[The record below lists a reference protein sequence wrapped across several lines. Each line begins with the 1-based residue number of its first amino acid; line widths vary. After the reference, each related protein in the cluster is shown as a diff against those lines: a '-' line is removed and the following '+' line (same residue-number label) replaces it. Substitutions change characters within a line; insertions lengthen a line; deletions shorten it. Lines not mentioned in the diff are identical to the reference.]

1 MPKTKAETKA
11 KSKNIKSTEPTG
23 TSPAMRRAFLIH
35 LAESSNV
42 AASAK
47 AAGASRAAMY
57 AERRRLP
64 AFASQWQEA
73 LIEGY
78 TRIEAD
84 LLEEA
89 RRAPSAKTSDELIK
103 ARAQKHKLRLSL
115 LTLHRASVKNAPA
128 SPTVADR
135 KYSADENKAL
145 RAKMLAKLEKM
156 RARIEHDASGNRSD
170 LPSG

>member
-1 MPKTKAETKA
+1 MPKAKFATKN
-11 KSKNIKSTEPTG
+11 KNIESPEPSG
-23 TSPAMRRAFLIH
+23 INPAIRRAFLIH

-47 AAGASRAAMY
+47 AAGATRSAMY

-128 SPTVADR
+128 APTAADR
-135 KYSADENKAL
+135 KYSADESKAI
-145 RAKMLAKLEKM
+145 RAKLLAKLENM
-156 RARIEHDASGNRSD
+156 HARIEREASDNLGNA
-170 LPSG
+170 PHG